1 VQRSRYTKRYSAKEE
16 RVETVKKDNIMALV
30 LSRKPAILLEN
41 DDDYRTIIFEGK
53 TITKSLFDGVENC
66 AEFTKVTIPENVE
79 GVTGDAF
86 EEFVNLREAE
96 IWGYVYEVKRSLGGD
111 GTLGVDWKKLS
122 VLAEH
127 LRSGCYVE
135 IKRAM
140 SWRDWN

>member
-1 VQRSRYTKRYSAKEE
+1 
-16 RVETVKKDNIMALV
+16 MALV

-41 DDDYRTIIFEGK
+41 DDDYRNIIFEGK
-53 TITKSLFDGVENC
+53 TITKSLFADIDNC

-79 GVTGDAF
+79 GVRGDAF
-86 EEFVNLREAE
+86 DDFTNLQEAE
-96 IWGYVYEVKRSLGGD
+96 IWGYVEGVERSLGTVA
-111 GTLGVDWKKLS
+111 TLDIDWKDPA

-127 LRSGCYVE
+127 LRSGSYVE

>member
-1 VQRSRYTKRYSAKEE
+1 
-16 RVETVKKDNIMALV
+16 MAVV

-41 DDDYRTIIFEGK
+41 DDNYRKITFEGK
-53 TITKSLFDGVENC
+53 TITKSLFADIDNC

-96 IWGYVYEVKRSLGGD
+96 ILGYVYEVKRSLGGG
-111 GTLGVDWKKLS
+111 GTLGVDWKRS
-122 VLAEH
+122 TVLAEH
-127 LRSGCYVE
+127 LKSRRYVE

>member
-1 VQRSRYTKRYSAKEE
+1 
-16 RVETVKKDNIMALV
+16 MALV

-41 DDDYRTIIFEGK
+41 DDNYCKVTFEGK
-53 TITKSLFDGVENC
+53 TITKSLFADIENC

-79 GVTGDAF
+79 GVRGDAF

-96 IWGYVYEVKRSLGGD
+96 ILGYVYEVKRSLGG
-111 GTLGVDWKKLS
+111 GVTRDINWKKPA

-127 LRSGCYVE
+127 LRSGSYVE

>member
-1 VQRSRYTKRYSAKEE
+1 
-16 RVETVKKDNIMALV
+16 MALV

-41 DDDYRTIIFEGK
+41 DDDYRKITFEGK
-53 TITKSLFDGVENC
+53 TITNTKSLFADIDNC

-86 EEFVNLREAE
+86 EEFVNLREVE
-96 IWGYVYEVKRSLGGD
+96 ILGYVEGVERSLGTVA
-111 GTLGVDWKKLS
+111 TLDIYWKDPA

-127 LRSGCYVE
+127 LRSGSYVE

>member
-1 VQRSRYTKRYSAKEE
+1 
-16 RVETVKKDNIMALV
+16 MALV

-41 DDDYRTIIFEGK
+41 DDDYRKIIFEGK
-53 TITKSLFDGVENC
+53 TITKSLFADIENC
-66 AEFTKVTIPENVE
+66 AEFTKVTIPENVVE
-79 GVTGDAF
+79 ITGDAF
-86 EEFVNLREAE
+86 EDFVNIQEAE
-96 IWGYVYEVKRSLGGD
+96 IWGDVEGVERSLGTVA
-111 GTLGVDWKKLS
+111 TLDIDWENPA

>member
-1 VQRSRYTKRYSAKEE
+1 
-16 RVETVKKDNIMALV
+16 MALV

-41 DDDYRTIIFEGK
+41 DDDYRQIIFEGK
-53 TITKSLFDGVENC
+53 IITKSLFDGVENC
-66 AEFTKVTIPENVE
+66 AEFTKVTIPENVVGIRGE
-79 GVTGDAF
+79 AF
-86 EEFVNLREAE
+86 EDFANLQEAE
-96 IWGYVYEVKRSLGGD
+96 IWGYVEGVERSLG
-111 GTLGVDWKKLS
+111 TVASLNIDWKKPT

>member
-1 VQRSRYTKRYSAKEE
+1 
-16 RVETVKKDNIMALV
+16 MALV
-30 LSRKPAILLEN
+30 LSKKPSILLEN
-41 DDDYRTIIFEGK
+41 DDDYRTVIFEGK
-53 TITKSLFDGVENC
+53 TITKSLFADIDNC
-66 AEFTKVTIPENVE
+66 AEFTKVTIPENVV

-86 EEFVNLREAE
+86 EGFVNLREVE
-96 IWGYVYEVKRSLGGD
+96 IWGYVKGVERSLGTVASLD
-111 GTLGVDWKKLS
+111 IDWKRPT

>member
-1 VQRSRYTKRYSAKEE
+1 
-16 RVETVKKDNIMALV
+16 MALV
-30 LSRKPAILLEN
+30 LTKKPAILLEN
-41 DDDYRTIIFEGK
+41 DDDYRKVIFEGK
-53 TITKSLFDGVENC
+53 TITKSLFADIDNC

-96 IWGYVYEVKRSLGGD
+96 IWGYVEGVERSLGTVA
-111 GTLGVDWKKLS
+111 TLDINWKRPT

-127 LRSGCYVE
+127 LKSGSYVE

>member
-1 VQRSRYTKRYSAKEE
+1 
-16 RVETVKKDNIMALV
+16 MALV
-30 LSRKPAILLEN
+30 LSKKPSILLEN
-41 DDDYRTIIFEGK
+41 DDDYRTVIFEGK
-53 TITKSLFDGVENC
+53 TITKSLFADIDNC

-86 EEFVNLREAE
+86 EEFVNLREVV
-96 IWGYVYEVKRSLGGD
+96 ICGYVYEVKRSLGG
-111 GTLGVDWKKLS
+111 GVTRDINWKKPT

-135 IKRAM
+135 IKRGL

>member
-1 VQRSRYTKRYSAKEE
+1 
-16 RVETVKKDNIMALV
+16 MALV
-30 LSRKPAILLEN
+30 LSRKPAICLESDN
-41 DDDYRTIIFEGK
+41 DYRKVIFEGK
-53 TITKSLFDGVENC
+53 TITKSLFADIDNC

-86 EEFVNLREAE
+86 EEFANLQEAE
-96 IWGYVYEVKRSLGGD
+96 ILGYVYEVKRSLGGG
-111 GTLGVDWKKLS
+111 GTLGVDWKRPT

-127 LRSGCYVE
+127 LKSGSYVE

>member
-1 VQRSRYTKRYSAKEE
+1 
-16 RVETVKKDNIMALV
+16 MALV
-30 LSRKPAILLEN
+30 LTRKPAICLES
-41 DDDYRTIIFEGK
+41 DDDYRKIIFEGK
-53 TITKSLFDGVENC
+53 TITKSLFADIDNC

-86 EEFVNLREAE
+86 EEFVNLREVE
-96 IWGYVYEVKRSLGGD
+96 IWGYVEGVERSLGTVASLD
-111 GTLGVDWKKLS
+111 INWKRPT